1 MALKLEITKGP
12 RAGETLE
19 YRPGS
24 TIRIGRVVR
33 GNNLTIKDS
42 GISTKHLSLESESG
56 KWLLQDLGSS
66 NGSFLND
73 QLIDPDVPV
82 DLSDGDCIKIGE
94 STSISVK
101 IEVHDGSYLRRSSRR
116 GVQEKDGGASGATN
130 RGRRGKVAKEKEK
143 EVECALG
150 VENAEAVDVVE
161 VVEKPRRGRKPRV
174 LKSVVE
180 EKEKEKEEQ
189 EHEEKMGQLRQ
200 VRTRRTRSS
209 KKEENAVSC
218 SVLEKIPEN
227 SDVEGGQVKV
237 GNKKTTRAGGGTRRR
252 KNSPQKSPDCVEV
265 IDLKDELIMREHEC
279 EKAVSELGV
288 EEVCEKA
295 VGELCVEEIGEKEDH
310 GRDACGISGEAKK
323 DSASGSKEKLGES
336 GKELDLEKMTLGEWF
351 DYLEIALPKQI
362 IEASE
367 EMIKGMRLKAERFHN
382 YMVEL
387 EAPIVLSFKVAFC
400 SMEIIFSSE
409 ITSQQISLSC
419 E

>member
-42 GISTKHLSLESESG
+42 GISTKHLSLESDESG

-101 IEVHDGSYLRRSSRR
+101 IEVHDGSYLGRSSRR

-161 VVEKPRRGRKPRV
+161 VVEKPRRGRKARV

-180 EKEKEKEEQ
+180 EKEEQ

-200 VRTRRTRSS
+200 VGTRRTRSS

-227 SDVEGGQVKV
+227 SDVDGGQVKV
-237 GNKKTTRAGGGTRRR
+237 GNKKTTRTRAGGGTRRR

-279 EKAVSELGV
+279 EKAVGDEHRV
-288 EEVCEKA
+288 EEVGA
-295 VGELCVEEIGEKEDH
+295 GELCVEEIGEKEDH

-336 GKELDLEKMTLGEWF
+336 GKELDLEKTTLGEWF

-367 EMIKGMRLKAERFHN
+367 EMIKGMRLKAERVHN

-387 EAPIVLSFKVAFC
+387 EAPIV
-400 SMEIIFSSE
+400 
-409 ITSQQISLSC
+409 
-419 E
+419 

>member
-1 MALKLEITKGP
+1 MVNMLPTPGSLKLNVDV
-12 RAGETLE
+12 ALNLE
-19 YRPGS
+19 NGL
-24 TIRIGRVVR
+24 IGF
-33 GNNLTIKDS
+33 GAI
-42 GISTKHLSLESESG
+42 
-56 KWLLQDLGSS
+56 
-66 NGSFLND
+66 
-73 QLIDPDVPV
+73 
-82 DLSDGDCIKIGE
+82 
-94 STSISVK
+94 
-101 IEVHDGSYLRRSSRR
+101 
-116 GVQEKDGGASGATN
+116 EKDGRASGVTN

-180 EKEKEKEEQ
+180 EKEKEEQ

-209 KKEENAVSC
+209 KKEENAMSC
-218 SVLEKIPEN
+218 SVVEKIPEN
-227 SDVEGGQVKV
+227 SDVEGEQIKV

-265 IDLKDELIMREHEC
+265 IDLKDELIMSVHEC

-288 EEVCEKA
+288 EEVCEKVVGEHRVEEVGA
-295 VGELCVEEIGEKEDH
+295 GELCVEEIGEKEDH
-310 GRDACGISGEAKK
+310 GRDACGISGEEKK

-351 DYLEIALPKQI
+351 DYLEIALSKQI

-367 EMIKGMRLKAERFHN
+367 EMIKGMRLKAERVHN
-382 YMVEL
+382 YMAEHKN
-387 EAPIVLSFKVAFC
+387 EKAKVPVGK
-400 SMEIIFSSE
+400 S
-409 ITSQQISLSC
+409 
-419 E
+419 